1 MNESASGL
9 LVLVLPPFNQQEPH
23 YLLTEDLNTLKNKD
37 NYANAMI
44 STRN

>member
-9 LVLVLPPFNQQEPH
+9 LVLDLPPFNQQEPR
-23 YLLTEDLNTLKNKD
+23 YLLTAGLNTLKNKD
-37 NYANAMI
+37 NYASATI